1 MPSPGRLL
9 STYLYDPLDRLVGTH
24 ALLTTQRFYNRERFT
39 TERQGLVSH
48 CVLQYGN
55 QLLAE
60 KQFQGQ
66 TALLATDLQR
76 SVLHSMSTTGPRA
89 RAYSAYGH
97 HRAESG
103 LGSLLGFNGE
113 QPDRITGHYLLG
125 NGHRAYNP
133 VSMRFNSPDQLSPFG
148 KGGFNAYAY
157 CAGDPVNKVDPS
169 GRLPISNL
177 ITLITGS
184 INLVSQVVTTMP
196 TMPFRQAWLQAKN
209 GVMTLDAGLRLAA
222 TAGSL
227 ISTSAIVARA
237 SIINPTGMVS
247 TALLATSV
255 TATSLATIANGALVV
270 RSIVR
275 RRAIRLADS
284 ASTPSSVQVIS
295 HIPNDFRSTPV

>member
-1 MPSPGRLL
+1 MPSPERLL
-9 STYLYDPLDRLVGTH
+9 SSYLYDPLDRLVGTH

-48 CVLQYGN
+48 CVFQYGN

-89 RAYSAYGH
+89 QAYSAYGH

-113 QPDRITGHYLLG
+113 QADRITGHYLLG

-169 GRLPISNL
+169 GRSPLFIAAVTFTSALVNLLPSMSFLDAIKKTFIQRTPS
-177 ITLITGS
+177 
-184 INLVSQVVTTMP
+184 
-196 TMPFRQAWLQAKN
+196 LQA
-209 GVMTLDAGLRLAA
+209 AFRLVTSTA
-222 TAGSL
+222 TVT
-227 ISTSAIVARA
+227 STAVAVAR
-237 SIINPTGMVS
+237 TV
-247 TALLATSV
+247 ATS
-255 TATSLATIANGALVV
+255 TNSASLATLTVVGAVAAGTTLATGVIAVSLKRMKLGSYGFRTNPPRAAVASSA
-270 RSIVR
+270 RKVR
-275 RRAIRLADS
+275 R
-284 ASTPSSVQVIS
+284 ASV
-295 HIPNDFRSTPV
+295 